1 MKKLI
6 DFVYGH
12 ARTVLPFCLAFL
24 LLFSLAV
31 PAQAAE
37 SDDEVKLYGKWE
49 LYFIPKYDAEPP
61 DVDYTVTFSGD
72 FSLGGTVLSYAD
84 MNYSSTKRI
93 FYFDNWTVKLGS
105 TGASIK
111 IGGVLDFMDSPAT
124 ISQEG
129 FAAFCTMFRQLP
141 PTGEDMV
148 NDVFPIFTGIGAW
161 IVSSVSGIIPMF
173 YTDAEGLTFVGT
185 LAVAALAI
193 AVVLLLISLV
203 RRFFQFRG

>member
-1 MKKLI
+1 MKKI
-6 DFVYGH
+6 KEFVCRH
-12 ARTVLPFCLAFL
+12 ARTVLPICAAIL
-24 LLFSLAV
+24 LLFSAAV

-37 SDDEVKLYGKWE
+37 ADDEVKLYGRWE

-61 DVDYTVTFSGD
+61 DVDYTVNFSGD
-72 FSLGGTVLSYAD
+72 FSLGGTVLSYPD
-84 MNYSSTKRI
+84 MNYSSSKRV
-93 FYFDNWTVKLGS
+93 FYFDNWTVKLS
-105 TGASIK
+105 SSGASIK

-124 ISQEG
+124 VSKEG
-129 FAAFCTMFRQLP
+129 FAAFCTMFRQIP

-148 NDVFPIFTGIGAW
+148 NDVFPIFAGIGAW
-161 IVSSVSGIIPMF
+161 IVSSVSGIMPMF
-173 YTDAEGLTFVGT
+173 YTEAEGLTFVGT